1 MTGGLCRAVK
11 QSAFCVSGR
20 AQDQAQMQLS
30 EMEEEM
36 DQRIHAAERKTREQV
51 GGKLAAPPRDN
62 AEGLVLNNPATF
74 FPR

>member
-1 MTGGLCRAVK
+1 MEYNEWIFHGGRETTQFL
-11 QSAFCVSGR
+11 FGR

-51 GGKLAAPPRDN
+51 GRTLSAPRDDF
-62 AEGLVLNNPATF
+62 EELLLNNPASF
-74 FPR
+74 R